1 LKLFKDRPPEEVPD
15 LPIEDEKTK
24 ELNDTLDEME
34 RMSAAE
40 CEPWWKMAQDAHD
53 YTFGNQ
59 LKDVTLK
66 DGWGTTQVNYI
77 FPALQQ
83 QLALLMQT
91 DTRLYAKPREDSDIP
106 GAKVA
111 EEALR
116 WYYQIGI
123 GVKTLV
129 CRCGLDG
136 FLTGN
141 WVLLVYWDEKPDGGW
156 DEKEKIWHGQVAV
169 TLVPYYYF
177 GVARGTEAL
186 PKAEWAFIKRQLYV
200 DEAKARWPEFA
211 KKLDAGAVLEGDE
224 GQPDWLRDG
233 PQPTGWTGG
242 MIEADTSGV
251 ATGEAGHKD
260 KPKYY
265 GRLAKAITGEGD
277 DGYEPESE
285 RLQMVT
291 VMECWFKDRSEE
303 HVVDK
308 TPVSDEDLEASG
320 QAAYRE
326 DDMLVLT
333 ATGEALTE
341 ANRPTITREYD
352 RPLYPNGRHVIRVG
366 RIILNEKPEEQRWDR
381 KSLPLITGPFIWLP
395 HTWRGATGVEMVR
408 EPQDMVNEIIAHV
421 VMAIRCFG
429 DPRTV
434 VEDGALV
441 GATDPESI
449 RAAVKNA
456 AGKVLVVQ
464 PGKKDAVVREP
475 PPPLSAD
482 LFAAI
487 KFFDELIR
495 MLHGIHEIAQGKR
508 SGGRLTATELLK
520 LDQNSRLRTILLS
533 GDLERTTGK
542 ELMTQVWELIVQHM
556 SVGDMV
562 RIVGEGGREDVIKIK
577 GEYTDPETGMV
588 MKSALDAKFDL
599 DIQVG
604 SELPADKQREKEEAL
619 QIFQA
624 VGPAYLP
631 RLLDIYD
638 VPNLEEILVANEVLN
653 VVNMAQQLDPSL
665 LPEVMADL
673 QEVLETAVEA
683 QKKVEEGAKQRPGG
697 EQSVPA
703 EQTSPEPA
711 GVA

>member
-1 LKLFKDRPPEEVPD
+1 MALRLFKDRPPEEVPEMSE
-15 LPIEDEKTK
+15 EDAAAK

-34 RMSAAE
+34 RMSASD
-40 CEPWWKMAQDAHD
+40 CEPWWEMAADAHD

-59 LKDVTLK
+59 LKNVTLK
-66 DGWGTTQVNYI
+66 DGWHPTQVNYI

-91 DTRLYAKPREDSDIP
+91 DTRLYARPREDSDIP

-111 EEALR
+111 EAALR

-129 CRCGLDG
+129 CKCALDG

-141 WVLLVYWDEKPDGGW
+141 WILLVYWNEKPEGGW
-156 DEKEKIWHGQVAV
+156 DEEQKMWHGQVEV
-169 TLVPYYYF
+169 TLVPYYFF
-177 GVARGTEAL
+177 GVAPGAETLAD
-186 PKAEWAFIKRQLYV
+186 AEWVFIKRQMYV
-200 DEAKARWPEFA
+200 DEAKQRWPEYA
-211 KKLDAGAVLEGDE
+211 EKIDKAALLTDTQA
-224 GQPDWLRDG
+224 QPDWLANG
-233 PQPTGWTGG
+233 PKPTGWKGYVG
-242 MIEADTSGV
+242 PDTSGV
-251 ATGEAGHKD
+251 ATNELGHKD

-265 GRLAKAITGEGD
+265 GRLAAAITGAGKNKEE
-277 DGYEPESE
+277 YEPESE

-291 VMECWFKDRSEE
+291 VMECWFKDRTEE
-303 HVVDK
+303 ETVDE
-308 TPVSDEDLEASG
+308 TPISDEELEASG
-320 QAAYRE
+320 QVSYNE
-326 DDMLVLT
+326 DDIPVLT
-333 ATGEALTE
+333 ETGEPLTE
-341 ANRPTITREYD
+341 ANRPTTKREYD
-352 RPLYPNGRHVIRVG
+352 RPLYPNGRRVLRIG
-366 RIILNEKPEEQRWDR
+366 RIALNAKADKQRWDG
-381 KSLPLITGPFIWLP
+381 KTLPFITGPFIWLP
-395 HTWRGATGVEMVR
+395 HTWRGVTGVEMVR

-434 VEDGALV
+434 VELGALP
-441 GATDPESI
+441 GAKDDQSI
-449 RAAVKNA
+449 KNAVKNA
-456 AGKVLVVQ
+456 AGKILVVN
-464 PGKKDAVVREP
+464 PNKLDAVRREP

-495 MLHGIHEIAQGKR
+495 TLHGIHEIAQGKR

-577 GEYTDPETGMV
+577 GEYVDPDTRMV
-588 MKSALDAKFDL
+588 MKSVLDAKFDL

-619 QIFQA
+619 QLLQA

-631 RLLDIYD
+631 RLLETYG
-638 VPNLEEILVANEVLN
+638 VPNLEEILNANEVLN
-653 VVNMAQQLDPSL
+653 VVNMAQQLDPAL
-665 LPEVMADL
+665 LPDVMAQI
-673 QEVLETAVEA
+673 QEILEAAVEA
-683 QKKVEEGAKQRPGG
+683 QKKVEQGATQGQSQGG
-697 EQSVPA
+697 EQPA
-703 EQTSPEPA
+703 QEPA
-711 GVA
+711 MV